1 MTLQFALCNLHF
13 EMLYSRRNAASPN
26 KVFTLRFAC
35 TSGNRL
41 PRLREYK
48 TLGFFSEPEIEM
60 RTIKITA
67 LLQEKI
73 FSVSA

>member
-13 EMLYSRRNAASPN
+13 EMLYSRRNATAPN

-35 TSGNRL
+35 PSGNRL

-48 TLGFFSEPEIEM
+48 TLSEIAGNNLEVNQN
-60 RTIKITA
+60 A
-67 LLQEKI
+67 
-73 FSVSA
+73 